1 MLVSTDKKDGK
12 LQSAWIW
19 IGFIVLTTG
28 VILFTT
34 YGMSLGPISG
44 EHAAWASFG
53 SLLAG
58 FFTIA
63 ATGATI
69 ATLLFLAK
77 QNKDMQK
84 VTQAQLDTLTFERYI
99 NHRKLFIEQLKDLEI
114 THNNSFRFLNPNK
127 LYSNL
132 FPENGPLKCEFSNA
146 PKFDEQGSGLNFTGK
161 IISGYDGLE
170 DECNLPHFDRNVT
183 DLFVKHLVGFHNDV
197 LMIERIRDEQ
207 EGDLKFSSTPYL
219 INIFSLDEFFTVA
232 VDVSN
237 MILQFSGN
245 TVLSSFKFKHES
257 RWVRDA
263 LMEYFYIPKG
273 YLPINICKKIFR
285 VQSLVSIYFEAF
297 KLKDSEQYLLFP
309 ATNKHLIGALG
320 SSLSVNSLSKDIVFF
335 DVVDK
340 CFGEF
345 KDYLGI
351 KGVERPEFDAANMI
365 ASKLDVLRIR

>member
-1 MLVSTDKKDGK
+1 MSTDKKDGK

-19 IGFIVLTTG
+19 IAFIVFIAG
-28 VILFTT
+28 VVLFTV

-146 PKFDEQGSGLNFTGK
+146 PKFDEQGYGTNFTGK
-161 IISGYDGLE
+161 IISGFDGLE
-170 DECNLPHFDRNVT
+170 DECNLPNFDRNVT

-197 LMIERIRDEQ
+197 LMIERVRNVQD
-207 EGDLKFSSTPYL
+207 GDLKFGLTPYL
-219 INIFSLDEFFTVA
+219 INIFSVNEYFTVA

-237 MILQFSGN
+237 MFLQFSGN
-245 TVLSSFKFKHES
+245 PGLCSFKFKHDS

-263 LMEYFYIPKG
+263 LMQYFYVSEG
-273 YLPINICKKIFR
+273 YLPISLTSEIVGVKA
-285 VQSLVSIYFEAF
+285 LVSIYFEAF
-297 KLKDSEQYLLFP
+297 QLRDSESGLLFP
-309 ATNKHLIGALG
+309 KTNKRLIQAF
-320 SSLSVNSLSKDIVFF
+320 SSSSNVNNLSSDEDFYAVVNY
-335 DVVDK
+335 
-340 CFGEF
+340 CFEEF
-345 KDYLGI
+345 QDYLFVM
-351 KGVERPEFDAANMI
+351 KVERPEFEVANRI
-365 ASKLDVLRIR
+365 ANKLMGLQHR